1 MTDRSEVNGRLSPT
15 GLDLAAL
22 RSYLDR
28 ARPGLVCG
36 ELSGELIQGGKS
48 NLTYTVTDGE
58 STWVVRR
65 PPLGH
70 VLSTAHDMSREFRV
84 ISALVGTRV
93 PVPKTIA
100 LCDNP
105 DVIGAPFYVMEYVHG
120 TVYRTAVET
129 AALGRERAY
138 DLSLSVMDVMA
149 DLHSVDP
156 AAIGLSDFGRP
167 DGYLERQ
174 VRRWRTQLEKS
185 TSRELPGVAE
195 LHAGLAAHVPAASGV
210 AIVHGD
216 YRLDNMI
223 VDARDQIV
231 AVLDWEMATLG
242 DPLADLGLSLVYW
255 GLWLDPVG
263 GGLFGKPP
271 EPGSLPTPDELAA
284 RYARRRSV
292 GDLGW
297 YLAYGYFKIA
307 VILEGIY
314 YRHQA
319 GQTLGAGFDQV
330 GAMVPLLVARGVESL
345 RTAGLSVGG
354 S

>member
-1 MTDRSEVNGRLSPT
+1 MSVT
-15 GLDLAAL
+15 GLDLGAL
-22 RSYLDR
+22 RAYLDR
-28 ARPGLVCG
+28 VRPGLVRG
-36 ELSGELIQGGKS
+36 ELSGDLIQGGKS
-48 NLTYTVTDGE
+48 NLTYSVTDGE

-70 VLSTAHDMSREFRV
+70 VLSTAHDMSREYRV
-84 ISALVGTRV
+84 ISSLVDTRV
-93 PVPKTIA
+93 PVPRTIA
-100 LCDNP
+100 LCEDHA
-105 DVIGAPFYVMEYVHG
+105 VIGAPFYVMEYVHG
-120 TVYRTAVET
+120 TVYRTAVDT
-129 AALGRERAY
+129 AALGRDRAHE
-138 DLSLSVMDVMA
+138 LSLSVMDVMA

-156 AAIGLSDFGRP
+156 HAVGLGDFGRP

-174 VRRWRTQLEKS
+174 VRRWRTQWEKS
-185 TSRELPGVAE
+185 TSRELPGMTE
-195 LHAGLAAHVPAASGV
+195 LHAGLAAHVPQSSGV

-223 VDARDQIV
+223 VDGHDQIV

-271 EPGSLPTPDELAA
+271 EPGSLPTPDELAG
-284 RYARRRSV
+284 RYARRRPV
-292 GDLGW
+292 GELGW
-297 YLAYGYFKIA
+297 YLAFGYFKIA

-314 YRHQA
+314 YRHRA
-319 GQTLGAGFDQV
+319 GQTLGAGFDHV
-330 GAMVPLLVARGVESL
+330 GAMVPLLVTRGVETL
-345 RTAGLSVGG
+345 RAGGLSEEG